1 MVNAGSVTLL
11 VVDDMPDNVAVLF
24 GFLRNAGFTV
34 LVAQDGEAAIQV
46 LEHARPD
53 LILLDVMMPG
63 MDGFM
68 VCQRLKSDENTREIP
83 IIFMTA
89 LTDTVDKV
97 KGFKLGAAD
106 YITKPIHHEEV
117 LARIN
122 AHVQLRQQQQYI
134 QIQNNE
140 LQVRNKELDTFAH
153 MVAHDL
159 KNPLNGIIMITRLL
173 HECLPAGTVV
183 DGKVQ
188 ERLAVIERAGDK
200 MLSIINAL
208 LLLAGV
214 SNQKQVEMHPVDMHQ
229 IIAPMVQNRLAQLVK
244 LYNAHITLP
253 EQWCIALGYT
263 PWIEEVWVN
272 YLSNGLKYGGTPPQL
287 VIGSD
292 LLANGMVRF
301 WVRDSGQGLT
311 PQEQNRLFT
320 PFTRLQTS
328 RVDGH
333 GIGLSIVKQIVE
345 KLGGTVGV
353 ESEKGQGSLFYF
365 TLPACN

>member
-1 MVNAGSVTLL
+1 MTNSVTILI
-11 VVDDMPDNVAVLF
+11 VDDMPDNVAVLF
-24 GFLRNAGFTV
+24 AFLRNAGFTV

-46 LEHARPD
+46 LEHAHPD

-68 VCQRLKSDENTREIP
+68 VCQTLKSREDTREIP

-122 AHVQLRQQQQYI
+122 AHVRLCQQQQRI
-134 QIQNNE
+134 QEQNHE
-140 LQVRNKELDTFAH
+140 LQIRNKELDAFAH

-173 HECLPAGTVV
+173 HEALPSGTVV

-188 ERLAVIERAGDK
+188 ERLGVIERAGDK
-200 MLSIINAL
+200 MLNIINAL

-214 SNQKQVEMHPVDMHQ
+214 SNQKQVELSPLDMQQ
-229 IIAPMVQNRLAQLVK
+229 IVQPMIQGRLSQLLK
-244 LYNAHITLP
+244 QFNGEIILP
-253 EQWCIALGYT
+253 KTWHVARGYS
-263 PWIEEVWVN
+263 PWVEEIWVN
-272 YLSNGLKYGGTPPQL
+272 YLSNGLKYGGSPPRL
-287 VIGSD
+287 TLGSD
-292 LLANGMVRF
+292 LLPNQMVRF
-301 WVRDSGQGLT
+301 WVRDCGEGLT
-311 PQEQNRLFT
+311 ATEQSRLFT

-333 GIGLSIVKQIVE
+333 GIGLSIVKQIIE
-345 KLGGTVGV
+345 KLGESAGV
-353 ESEKGQGSLFYF
+353 ESEKGKGSLFYF
-365 TLPACN
+365 TLPACQV